1 MYVGLSLPIWNILPV
16 EENTLS
22 CSICPQVLNS
32 DTFMWRSTC
41 RGVRS
46 GIILHYLVVCRSH
59 VPVGRTK
66 KNLCIILAD
75 RRYHSLSLSC
85 IHVIRHSLQ
94 NRATCLSFVLA
105 RFLVSYTL
113 ISIRP
118 SGFLL
123 VVQLDTSDRL
133 TLILPLQYAND
144 TIVMDTNSATYRE
157 IQIECKRLGLKAA
170 GTREEL
176 IKCLESSTS
185 HQQNSFTQQNREDTE
200 FQPSHVDGAEI
211 HEGGKIHEEDEI
223 HEECE
228 IHEEGIPELATISL
242 VPVIQERRG
251 DLEGEISDR
260 LVERRRGP
268 RVDLATLVESAYK
281 TLAVS
286 RRECELQAKELA
298 ENQLRLDSL
307 EESVGRM
314 TASMGTYRFLR
325 NRFLS
330 TFKRDKLGTATK
342 FDLSII
348 AGGKSVPDGG
358 DAATDAMLYQGTRG
372 RRDTVTF
379 RKLYGLEPETV
390 LKIRKSSCYL

>member
-1 MYVGLSLPIWNILPV
+1 
-16 EENTLS
+16 
-22 CSICPQVLNS
+22 
-32 DTFMWRSTC
+32 
-41 RGVRS
+41 
-46 GIILHYLVVCRSH
+46 
-59 VPVGRTK
+59 
-66 KNLCIILAD
+66 
-75 RRYHSLSLSC
+75 
-85 IHVIRHSLQ
+85 
-94 NRATCLSFVLA
+94 
-105 RFLVSYTL
+105 
-113 ISIRP
+113 
-118 SGFLL
+118 
-123 VVQLDTSDRL
+123 
-133 TLILPLQYAND
+133 
-144 TIVMDTNSATYRE
+144 MDTNSATYRE

-211 HEGGKIHEEDEI
+211 HE
-223 HEECE
+223 
-228 IHEEGIPELATISL
+228 EGIPELATISL

-286 RRECELQAKELA
+286 RREHELQAKELA